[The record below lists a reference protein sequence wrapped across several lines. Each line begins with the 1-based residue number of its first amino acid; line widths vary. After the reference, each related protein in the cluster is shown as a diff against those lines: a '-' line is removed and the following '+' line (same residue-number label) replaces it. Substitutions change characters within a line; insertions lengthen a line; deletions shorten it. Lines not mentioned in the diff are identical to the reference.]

1 MLTLTIWFCLLF
13 FHNLPINNFS
23 SLLLAFHKIERCM
36 SHPFYPHR
44 SVSYH
49 HLTSL
54 TSYFSKKN
62 NKIIK
67 IFFWR
72 IKNILKAK
80 LISLPFFNFVLML
93 PKDLS
98 KNFPSDICVGSQNRK
113 KIHCKQL
120 SNRIKTPVCMC
131 NHKVK
136 WSSLRWNNKDKKIS
150 TFNTKSEKQLEFF
163 T

>member
-23 SLLLAFHKIERCM
+23 PLPLAFHKVERCM
-36 SHPFYPHR
+36 SHPFYLHR
-44 SVSYH
+44 CVSYH

-72 IKNILKAK
+72 IKKILKAK
-80 LISLPFFNFVLML
+80 RISVPLILFLCCQRIYQKTFHQIFVWEVKIGKTYIVNKYPTELKL
-93 PKDLS
+93 Q
-98 KNFPSDICVGSQNRK
+98 FACV
-113 KIHCKQL
+113 I
-120 SNRIKTPVCMC
+120 IK
-131 NHKVK
+131 
-136 WSSLRWNNKDKKIS
+136 
-150 TFNTKSEKQLEFF
+150 
-163 T
+163 